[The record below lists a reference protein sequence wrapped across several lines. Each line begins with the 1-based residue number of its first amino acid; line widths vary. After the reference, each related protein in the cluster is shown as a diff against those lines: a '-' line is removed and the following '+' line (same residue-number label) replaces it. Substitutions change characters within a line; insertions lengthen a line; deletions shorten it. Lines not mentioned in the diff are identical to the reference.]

1 MSEES
6 KWQAL
11 LVTVREG
18 TQNDI
23 EAFYNLAYL
32 MAEEMRFPLAADWLG
47 QPVTVTGIDLT
58 YSSHSH
64 GLKVNTSEQDEPLA
78 IEEIIF
84 LDADDPSTE
93 WIGFYLYWRD
103 LTT

>member
-6 KWQAL
+6 RWQPFVARI
-11 LVTVREG
+11 REG
-18 TQNDI
+18 TQNDM

-47 QPVTVTGIDLT
+47 REVTVTGIDLT

-64 GLKVNTSEQDEPLA
+64 GLKVNIKDKEKPLPV
-78 IEEIIF
+78 EELTF
-84 LDADDPSTE
+84 LDADQRSLE
-93 WIGFYLYWRD
+93 WIGFYRTWRD
-103 LTT
+103 LTA